1 MWRPEVLHKAIRY
14 SAVWGEC
21 SYLTGST
28 RTECRL
34 STRQR
39 FRVWDTECRPGT
51 TGKDNLKLL
60 VLTSSEIVESLIITG
75 ITLKH

>member
-1 MWRPEVLHKAIRY
+1 MWRPEVLLKAVRY
-14 SAVWGEC
+14 SVVWWEC

-34 STRQR
+34 STRQII
-39 FRVWDTECRPGT
+39 RVWDTECRPGT
-51 TGKDNLKLL
+51 TRKDNLK
-60 VLTSSEIVESLIITG
+60 LTSSEIVESLIITG